1 MVGENFE
8 PKMKGSILWV
18 LAGEEASVQRRWC
31 VRQKGEQLL
40 YYRERRNGEYGD
52 SCDVRLKML
61 LVVFFKKYES
71 WPVK

>member
-18 LAGEEASVQRRWC
+18 LAGEEALVQRRWC
-31 VRQKGEQLL
+31 VRQKGKQLL
-40 YYRERRNGEYGD
+40 YYRERRSGEYGD

-61 LVVFFKKYES
+61 LVVFFKK
-71 WPVK
+71 